1 MPFRCPIRCNCRSR
15 RTEAGITGVF
25 RRNRRDEHWTCSQ
38 RKPAALRGIA
48 PEILQAIAD
57 SYTTFLYGGALG
69 VDAWAAEI
77 VLRLRKN
84 LPLTLIAILPF
95 PGYNADVTENSYR
108 QTIAASD
115 RILCVEPVRRM
126 AALAARDR
134 YMIDR
139 SSRLIAVYDEHSRIH
154 SGTWRALCYARK
166 KQLLIRQ
173 IRWMENL

>member
-1 MPFRCPIRCNCRSR
+1 MDIQPEKTCCF
-15 RTEAGITGVF
+15 TGHRPQF
-25 RRNRRDEHWTCSQ
+25 FPWGSNTGD
-38 RKPAALRGIA
+38 PAAAKMLRA
-48 PEILQAIAD
+48 LESEILQAIAD

-84 LPLTLIAILPF
+84 LPLTLMAILPF

-115 RILCVEPVRRM
+115 RIFCVEPVRRM

-166 KQLLIRQ
+166 KQLGIRQ
-173 IRWMENL
+173 IRWMEYL

>member
-1 MPFRCPIRCNCRSR
+1 M
-15 RTEAGITGVF
+15 
-25 RRNRRDEHWTCSQ
+25 
-38 RKPAALRGIA
+38 
-48 PEILQAIAD
+48 
-57 SYTTFLYGGALG
+57 
-69 VDAWAAEI
+69 DAWAAEI

-84 LPLTLIAILPF
+84 LPLTLMAILPF

-166 KQLLIRQ
+166 KQLGIRQ
-173 IRWMENL
+173 IRWMEYL

>member
-1 MPFRCPIRCNCRSR
+1 MDIQPEKTCCF
-15 RTEAGITGVF
+15 TGHRPQF
-25 RRNRRDEHWTCSQ
+25 FPWGSNTGD
-38 RKPAALRGIA
+38 PAAAKMLRA
-48 PEILQAIAD
+48 LESEILQAIAD

-84 LPLTLIAILPF
+84 LPLTLMAILPF

-134 YMIDR
+134 YMKGYLSIPKAPNMAGRIPSRNDGTAT
-139 SSRLIAVYDEHSRIH
+139 SSLS
-154 SGTWRALCYARK
+154 SGVRHGR
-166 KQLLIRQ
+166 
-173 IRWMENL
+173 M